1 VLIDVSR
8 CWFNKKGMTIEILN
22 NKNKHFTDLDFILQT
37 LYLFHTNRPP
47 DKREKT
53 FNFNQYDEDC
63 HYNRES
69 YLGPY
74 EIINGIPRNPM
85 GRTGMTGRG
94 LLGRWG
100 PNHAGDPIVT
110 RYVYVLTNIYI
121 SPLLRIRGIKL
132 YSCLYLHKL
141 HIWLSLNNLSFP

>member
-53 FNFNQYDEDC
+53 F
-63 HYNRES
+63 
-69 YLGPY
+69 
-74 EIINGIPRNPM
+74 
-85 GRTGMTGRG
+85 
-94 LLGRWG
+94 
-100 PNHAGDPIVT
+100 GD
-110 RYVYVLTNIYI
+110 IYI
-121 SPLLRIRGIKL
+121 FVKTYTYLVTMGSPA
-132 YSCLYLHKL
+132 
-141 HIWLSLNNLSFP
+141 